1 MTKVSWEAF
10 EAEIDAVHRD
20 TREKVYGYME
30 SGHHGAARELIAEY
44 SKLHRDKA
52 EALRLALVRDFGT
65 GL

>member
-1 MTKVSWEAF
+1 MSQVSWEAF
-10 EAEIDAVHRD
+10 ESAIDAVHRE
-20 TREKVYGYME
+20 TQEKVYAYME

-44 SKLHRDKA
+44 SKQHRDKA

>member
-1 MTKVSWEAF
+1 MSQVSWEAF
-10 EAEIDAVHRD
+10 EANIDAVHRE
-20 TREKVYGYME
+20 TQEKVYGYME

-44 SKLHRDKA
+44 GKTHGAKA

>member
-1 MTKVSWEAF
+1 MSQVNWDAF
-10 EAEIDAVHRD
+10 SIGPDPVHQE
-20 TREKVYGYME
+20 TQEKVYGYME

-44 SKLHRDKA
+44 GKTHGAKA